1 MGRRARSCVEV
12 MLITEHIRG
21 FEPRIER
28 RRRMRSGSVET
39 LDGEYDEEYT

>member
-1 MGRRARSCVEV
+1 MA
-12 MLITEHIRG
+12 G
-21 FEPRIER
+21 FFGLKKGVAMCFSADVAPR